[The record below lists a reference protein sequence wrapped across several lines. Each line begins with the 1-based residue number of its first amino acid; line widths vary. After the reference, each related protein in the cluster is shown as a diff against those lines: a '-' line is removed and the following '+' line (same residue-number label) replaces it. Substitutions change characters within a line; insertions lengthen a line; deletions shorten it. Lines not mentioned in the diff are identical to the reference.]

1 VPTPLGHLF
10 SLMVRPHFLSN
21 HYDLE
26 VVLISGLT
34 AQQAMGCVVVGAMIT
49 GILSVLSGAYSYVIR
64 GESRLICQVYL
75 GRSTMSD
82 SLLSVE

>member
-1 VPTPLGHLF
+1 VPTPLGLLF
-10 SLMVRPHFLSN
+10 SLMVRPTSLSN

-49 GILSVLSGAYSYVIR
+49 GILSVLSGTLCHVIR
-64 GESRLICQVYL
+64 GEQRLIYQVYL
-75 GRSTMSD
+75 EKSTMLDLS
-82 SLLSVE
+82 LSVE